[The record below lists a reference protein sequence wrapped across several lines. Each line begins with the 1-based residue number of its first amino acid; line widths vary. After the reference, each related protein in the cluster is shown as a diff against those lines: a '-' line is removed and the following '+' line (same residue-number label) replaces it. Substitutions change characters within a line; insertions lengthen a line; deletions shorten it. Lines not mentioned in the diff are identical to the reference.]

1 MKSAVG
7 EKMLIITTHLP
18 KPIVQMLDRLVE
30 DGVYPNRAEAIRT
43 ILSIYVPETLAKYGL
58 VHGGQEGLVIPSSD
72 TSLSKG
78 KSLLVSFKITRT
90 QYDLVGLMAEKTG
103 VKNKSKLLRI
113 ALDLFFRNHF
123 LRYYP

>member
-43 ILSIYVPETLAKYGL
+43 ILSIYVPETLTKYGL

-72 TSLSKG
+72 SSASKD
-78 KSLLVSFKITRT
+78 KSLLVSFKMTRA
-90 QYDLVGLMAEKTG
+90 QYDLMRLMAEKTG
-103 VKNKSKLLRI
+103 IQNKSKLLRMS
-113 ALDLFFRNHF
+113 LDFYFRNHF
-123 LRYYP
+123 SRYYL